1 MDDRTAQDRYTEG
14 WLVEVRRGKT
24 RRLRL
29 QTITGLAVSL
39 VLLCGSATPALT
51 LSSHR
56 PSAEAWRPGLATAVG
71 VTAWIRLLVGTTA
84 ILVPLIMAYQ
94 PGSRNPYVF
103 HKGLEETAGE
113 FLRRLSPEAAGR
125 YVVIVG
131 AGPAGLRVA
140 ELLVALN
147 RQVADGERRKILLL
161 DRNPVPAGLGA
172 YGIPPVHKQGVLKD
186 GLVQQAQGVMHGMK
200 GKREWRVFPHNQFLQ
215 VVDSEF
221 VRFFPNTDVGQDVT
235 LAQIERLGLP
245 LVIAT
250 GAQEPR
256 LPTNEQNLPVPGRH
270 LAGIVSATSEFFRQI
285 GTTWLRE
292 KKGVQG
298 LAYHGKPHTLHHHQ
312 VIMVYGGGNVASDAF
327 MWAVRNAPPST
338 DVLLVYRGE
347 LHAMT
352 NMSRPYYKPI
362 DQALRERRLTS
373 AWFTPHDLLQTQA
386 LQVRLSAPQ
395 RAVDALVRQYLPV
408 TSQAADTLS
417 TQSLVEALNRV
428 LHMPD
433 LLQHLP
439 HLERGSV
446 RLDLHPIWAQ
456 VQESGGGSGRL
467 AQGPLL
473 LLNRTILELEYP
485 NELRHLHRANML
497 GLLTVEAYLDKGG
510 EGQVTHVLLRKH
522 RRGSLVRDRKTG
534 LPVLLRSNVVE
545 RDNIM
550 RHRLTKEKLYRWTTV
565 PSEECVELA
574 VDLVIEAI
582 GDVVQPL
589 GDLEMTS
596 WQTLKADP
604 ETGRIAGRTIW
615 VAGQALTQ
623 KGKVRDSYVS
633 AFQTVLDMGPV
644 LYPHAWDSGRLWQ
657 ALT

>member
-1 MDDRTAQDRYTEG
+1 
-14 WLVEVRRGKT
+14 
-24 RRLRL
+24 
-29 QTITGLAVSL
+29 
-39 VLLCGSATPALT
+39 
-51 LSSHR
+51 
-56 PSAEAWRPGLATAVG
+56 
-71 VTAWIRLLVGTTA
+71 
-84 ILVPLIMAYQ
+84 
-94 PGSRNPYVF
+94 
-103 HKGLEETAGE
+103 
-113 FLRRLSPEAAGR
+113 
-125 YVVIVG
+125 
-131 AGPAGLRVA
+131 
-140 ELLVALN
+140 
-147 RQVADGERRKILLL
+147 
-161 DRNPVPAGLGA
+161 
-172 YGIPPVHKQGVLKD
+172 
-186 GLVQQAQGVMHGMK
+186 MHGMM
-200 GKREWRVFPHNQFLQ
+200 GKREWHVFPRNQFLQ

-221 VRFFPNTDVGQDVT
+221 VRFFPHTDVGQDVT

-250 GAQEPR
+250 GAQQPR
-256 LPTNEQNLPVPGRH
+256 LPTDEQGLLVPGRD

-285 GTTWLRE
+285 GTTWLTE

-298 LAYHGKPHTLHHHQ
+298 LTYHGKPHTLHHKHI
-312 VIMVYGGGNVASDAF
+312 IMIYGGGNVASDAF
-327 MWAVRNAPPST
+327 MWAVRNTPPST

-373 AWFTPHDLLQTQA
+373 VWFTAADLVQIQA
-386 LQVRLSAPQ
+386 LRARLSAPQ
-395 RAVDALVRQYLPV
+395 RAIDALVRQGLPV
-408 TSQAADTLS
+408 ASQEVEALGAE
-417 TQSLVEALNRV
+417 SLVEALNNV
-428 LHMPD
+428 LRMSD
-433 LLQHLP
+433 LVRHLP

-446 RLDLHPIWAQ
+446 RLDLHPVWAQ
-456 VQESGGGSGRL
+456 AESGSGSAL
-467 AQGPLL
+467 PAPGPLL
-473 LLNRTILELEYP
+473 LLNRTLLELEYP
-485 NELRHLHRANML
+485 NELRRLHRANML
-497 GLLTVEAYLDKGG
+497 GLLTVDAYLDQAG
-510 EGQVTHVLLRKH
+510 EGHVTHARLRKH
-522 RRGSLVRDRKTG
+522 RRGTLVRDRKTG
-534 LPVLLRSNVVE
+534 LPILLRSNVVE

-604 ETGRIAGRTIW
+604 ETGRVAERAIW

-644 LYPHAWDSGRLWQ
+644 LYPHSWASGRLWEV
-657 ALT
+657 LTYNHHEATGRQDLS

>member
-1 MDDRTAQDRYTEG
+1 M
-14 WLVEVRRGKT
+14 
-24 RRLRL
+24 
-29 QTITGLAVSL
+29 
-39 VLLCGSATPALT
+39 
-51 LSSHR
+51 
-56 PSAEAWRPGLATAVG
+56 
-71 VTAWIRLLVGTTA
+71 
-84 ILVPLIMAYQ
+84 
-94 PGSRNPYVF
+94 
-103 HKGLEETAGE
+103 
-113 FLRRLSPEAAGR
+113 
-125 YVVIVG
+125 
-131 AGPAGLRVA
+131 
-140 ELLVALN
+140 
-147 RQVADGERRKILLL
+147 
-161 DRNPVPAGLGA
+161 
-172 YGIPPVHKQGVLKD
+172 
-186 GLVQQAQGVMHGMK
+186 
-200 GKREWRVFPHNQFLQ
+200 
-215 VVDSEF
+215 
-221 VRFFPNTDVGQDVT
+221 
-235 LAQIERLGLP
+235 
-245 LVIAT
+245 
-250 GAQEPR
+250 
-256 LPTNEQNLPVPGRH
+256 
-270 LAGIVSATSEFFRQI
+270 
-285 GTTWLRE
+285 
-292 KKGVQG
+292 QG
-298 LAYHGKPHTLHHHQ
+298 LAYHGKPHTLHQKQ

-327 MWAVRNAPPST
+327 MWAVRNTSPST

-373 AWFTPHDLLQTQA
+373 VWFTPHDLLQTQA

-408 TSQAADTLS
+408 TSPAVETIS

-428 LHMPD
+428 VHMPD

-446 RLDLHPIWAQ
+446 PLDLHPIWAQ
-456 VQESGGGSGRL
+456 VQESGGGSSL
-467 AQGPLL
+467 PAQGPLV

-485 NELRHLHRANML
+485 NELRRLHRANML
-497 GLLTVEAYLDKGG
+497 GLLTVEAYLDKVG

-522 RRGSLVRDRKTG
+522 RRGSLVKDRKTG
-534 LPVLLRSNVVE
+534 FPVLLRSNVVD
-545 RDNIM
+545 RDHIM

-589 GDLEMTS
+589 GDLEMTP

-604 ETGRIAGRTIW
+604 ETGRIAGRTVW

>member
-1 MDDRTAQDRYTEG
+1 MAG
-14 WLVEVRRGKT
+14 
-24 RRLRL
+24 
-29 QTITGLAVSL
+29 VS
-39 VLLCGSATPALT
+39 P
-51 LSSHR
+51 
-56 PSAEAWRPGLATAVG
+56 
-71 VTAWIRLLVGTTA
+71 
-84 ILVPLIMAYQ
+84 Q
-94 PGSRNPYVF
+94 
-103 HKGLEETAGE
+103 
-113 FLRRLSPEAAGR
+113 
-125 YVVIVG
+125 
-131 AGPAGLRVA
+131 
-140 ELLVALN
+140 
-147 RQVADGERRKILLL
+147 
-161 DRNPVPAGLGA
+161 PVPAGSGF
-172 YGIPPVHKQGVLKD
+172 GVCAL
-186 GLVQQAQGVMHGMK
+186 
-200 GKREWRVFPHNQFLQ
+200 FPH
-215 VVDSEF
+215 
-221 VRFFPNTDVGQDVT
+221 TDVGQDVT
-235 LAQIERLGLP
+235 LAEIERLGLP

-298 LAYHGKPHTLHHHQ
+298 LAYHGKPHTLHQQQ

-327 MWAVRNAPPST
+327 MWAVRNTPPST

-373 AWFTPHDLLQTQA
+373 VWFIPHDLLQPQA

-395 RAVDALVRQYLPV
+395 RAVDALLRQYLPV
-408 TSQAADTLS
+408 PSLAADILS

-428 LHMPD
+428 LQMPD
-433 LLQHLP
+433 LLQHLS

-467 AQGPLL
+467 AQEPLL

-550 RHRLTKEKLYRWTTV
+550 RHRLTKEKLYRWTTE

>member
-1 MDDRTAQDRYTEG
+1 
-14 WLVEVRRGKT
+14 
-24 RRLRL
+24 
-29 QTITGLAVSL
+29 
-39 VLLCGSATPALT
+39 
-51 LSSHR
+51 
-56 PSAEAWRPGLATAVG
+56 
-71 VTAWIRLLVGTTA
+71 
-84 ILVPLIMAYQ
+84 MAYQ
-94 PGSRNPYVF
+94 PGARNAYVF
-103 HKGLEETAGE
+103 HKGLTETAGE
-113 FLRRLSPEAAGR
+113 FLRRLTPEVARR
-125 YVVIVG
+125 YVAIIG

-147 RQVADGERRKILLL
+147 RQVADGERRKILLF
-161 DRNPVPAGLGA
+161 DRNPVPAGLGV

-186 GLVQQAQGVMHGMK
+186 GIVQQAQGVMHGMT

-215 VVDSEF
+215 VVESEF
-221 VRFFPNTDVGQDVT
+221 VRFFPNTDVGRDIT

-256 LPTNEQNLPVPGRH
+256 LPTTEQNLPVPGRH

-292 KKGVQG
+292 HKGVQG
-298 LAYHGKPHTLHHHQ
+298 LAYHGKPHTLHQKQ

-327 MWAVRNAPPST
+327 MWAVRNTPPST

-362 DQALRERRLTS
+362 DQALRERRRASVWLT
-373 AWFTPHDLLQTQA
+373 PCDILQLQA

-395 RAVDALVRQYLPV
+395 RAVDALVRQSLPV
-408 TSQAADTLS
+408 TSHAAETLS
-417 TQSLVEALNRV
+417 TQSVVEALNRV
-428 LHMPD
+428 LARPD

-439 HLERGSV
+439 HLEQGSV

-456 VQESGGGSGRL
+456 AQESGGSAGL
-467 AQGPLL
+467 AAQEPLL

-485 NELRHLHRANML
+485 NELRRLHRANMF
-497 GLLTVEAYLDKGG
+497 GLLTVEAYLDKVG
-510 EGQVTHVLLRKH
+510 EGQITHVLLRKH

-545 RDNIM
+545 RDHIL
-550 RHRLTKEKLYRWTTV
+550 RHRVTKEKLYRWTTV

-596 WQTLKADP
+596 WQTFKADP
-604 ETGRIAGRTIW
+604 ATGRIAGRTIW

-623 KGKVRDSYVS
+623 RGKVRDSYVS
-633 AFQTVLDMGPV
+633 ALQTVLDMGPV
-644 LYPHAWDSGRLWQ
+644 LYPHTWDAGRLWQ
-657 ALT
+657 ALTWNHHAVAGK

>member
-1 MDDRTAQDRYTEG
+1 MDNRTTQDPSTEG
-14 WLVEVRRGKT
+14 WLVEVGCGKT
-24 RRLRL
+24 RRMMRWM
-29 QTITGLAVSL
+29 IIGLAGSL
-39 VLLCGSATPALT
+39 VLLCGAAAPAF
-51 LSSHR
+51 
-56 PSAEAWRPGLATAVG
+56 PMGG
-71 VTAWIRLLVGTTA
+71 TAWVWLLVGMTT
-84 ILVPLIMAYQ
+84 IMVPLIMAYQ
-94 PGSRNPYVF
+94 PGSRNVYVF
-103 HKGLEETAGE
+103 HKGLQETAGE
-113 FLRRLSPEAAGR
+113 FLRRLTPETARR
-125 YVVIVG
+125 YVAIVG

-147 RQVADGERRKILLL
+147 RHVADGERRKILLF

-186 GLVQQAQGVMHGMK
+186 GMVQQAQGVMHGMM

-221 VRFFPNTDVGQDVT
+221 VRFFPHTDVGQDIT

-250 GAQEPR
+250 GAQQPR

-285 GTTWLRE
+285 GTTWLTE

-298 LAYHGKPHTLHHHQ
+298 LAYHGKPHTLHNKQ

-327 MWAVRNAPPST
+327 MWAVRNTPPST
-338 DVLLVYRGE
+338 DVLLVYRSE

-362 DQALRERRLTS
+362 DQALRDRRLTS
-373 AWFTPHDLLQTQA
+373 VWFTPDDLLQTPA
-386 LQVRLSAPQ
+386 LQARLAAPQ
-395 RAVDALVRQYLPV
+395 RAADALLRQSLSAA
-408 TSQAADTLS
+408 SQAADS
-417 TQSLVEALNRV
+417 IAPQSIVAALNHM
-428 LHMPD
+428 LQMPD
-433 LLQHLP
+433 LLYHLP

-446 RLDLHPIWAQ
+446 RLDLHPVWAQ
-456 VQESGGGSGRL
+456 VQESEGGAALPAR
-467 AQGPLL
+467 GPLL
-473 LLNRTILELEYP
+473 LLNRTVLELEYP
-485 NELRHLHRANML
+485 NELRRLHRANML
-497 GLLTVEAYLDKGG
+497 GLLTVEAYLDKTG

-589 GDLEMTS
+589 GDLEMTP

-644 LYPHAWDSGRLWQ
+644 LYPHAWDSDRLWQ
-657 ALT
+657 ALTLNHHRADGEQELS